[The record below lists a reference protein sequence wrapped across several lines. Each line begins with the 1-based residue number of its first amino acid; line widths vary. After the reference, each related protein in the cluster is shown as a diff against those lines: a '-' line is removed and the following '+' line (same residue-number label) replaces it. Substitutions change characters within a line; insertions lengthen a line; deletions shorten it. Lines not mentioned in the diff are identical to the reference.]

1 MNHTQH
7 AVARGLKAGILPGKV
22 LKSAYLRLNLETVL
36 TENYEAA
43 KMMVGG

>member
-36 TENYEAA
+36 TENYEAV
-43 KMMVGG
+43 KIMGGG